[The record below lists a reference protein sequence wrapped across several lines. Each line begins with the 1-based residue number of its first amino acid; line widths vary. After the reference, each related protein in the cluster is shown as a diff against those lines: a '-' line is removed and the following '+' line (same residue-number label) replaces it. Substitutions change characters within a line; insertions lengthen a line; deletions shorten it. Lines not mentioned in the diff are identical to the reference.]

1 MHDYKDAGSG
11 LADLEVFHEY
21 GDDDVDEYKLR
32 HQHEDNEEDGS
43 HDRADAA
50 VVHAFGARVAV
61 IIITQRVL
69 DTQTHQH
76 TDGHAVI
83 IATITISSSSSSK
96 TTRLT
101 QQLYT
106 QSVLASQSSRS
117 VSCNSINTAHAIMRD
132 NTVLPASLRP

>member
-32 HQHEDNEEDGS
+32 HQHEDNEEDRS

-50 VVHAFGARVAV
+50 VVHALGARVAV
-61 IIITQRVL
+61 VIITQRVL

-76 TDGHAVI
+76 RDGHAVI
-83 IATITISSSSSSK
+83 ITTITSSSSSS
-96 TTRLT
+96 TTTGLT

-117 VSCNSINTAHAIMRD
+117 VSCNSINTTHAIMRD

>member
-50 VVHAFGARVAV
+50 VVHALGARVAV
-61 IIITQRVL
+61 VIITQCVL

-83 IATITISSSSSSK
+83 TTTITSSSSSSS
-96 TTRLT
+96 TTTGLT

-117 VSCNSINTAHAIMRD
+117 VSCNSINTTHAVMRD